1 MARGRGRRRC
11 TWSAGSGTSTSRFPI
26 PDGTRKVGSYTEM
39 DIQGQYTGWK
49 SLTLTG
55 GIRNL
60 FDRMPAARNQNLSD
74 NTYTQQGFAELYNVR
89 GRFYYVSANYK
100 FF

>member
-1 MARGRGRRRC
+1 M
-11 TWSAGSGTSTSRFPI
+11 GSH
-26 PDGTRKVGSYTEM
+26 TEM

-49 SLTLTG
+49 NLTLTG

-60 FDRMPAARNQNLSD
+60 FDRMPPFSNQNLSD

-89 GRFYYVSANYK
+89 GRFYYVSANFK